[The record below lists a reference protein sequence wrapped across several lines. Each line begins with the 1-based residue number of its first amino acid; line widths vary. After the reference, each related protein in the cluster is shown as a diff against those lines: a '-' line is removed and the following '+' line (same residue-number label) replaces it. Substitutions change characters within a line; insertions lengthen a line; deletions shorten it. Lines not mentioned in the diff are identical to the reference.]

1 VKDCPTYQ
9 WNIVSATINENT
21 GMIVEEICRHQPDI
35 VSATCWLFNHESL
48 MHIVS
53 RVKALL
59 PHVCIILGG
68 PEFLGNNKGFL
79 DARPYVTAV
88 FKGEGEE
95 MFPAFVKSLLLD
107 NNKWKEI
114 PGWEYIENGEYHS
127 SREEVIKDF
136 ASLNT
141 PEESELFSWDKSFV
155 QLETSRGCF
164 NSCKFCVSGI
174 SKAPV
179 QDLPISSI
187 QNRLDTIVSK
197 GIKEVRIL
205 DRTFNANPKRAK
217 EFIDLAATYKSKLKF
232 HLEIHPALIRGEFKQ
247 VLESVPENLLHVEAG
262 IQSLQENVLLAFG
275 LWLIPVISAAL
286 SIFSM
291 VLNNKINAYVTGSE
305 KKSNDP
311 TQRSMMIMM
320 PLMSLW
326 ICFTLPAALGLYW
339 IYSSLSAM
347 LSEFANIPFLRKFM
361 KTEAEKKV
369 RRAEELKEMERLERE
384 RKSAAKKKAQE
395 ENRRIQM
402 ERKLNKNV
410 STASREGLRTYAR
423 GRTYDPDRYPTF
435 PYEDPNKVLQKKR
448 EEMAAAAEAKQAKK
462 GGKKDKAAVAAAP
475 VVEETVE
482 TVTPVETAP
491 VDTTPVHTEPAAEVE
506 EGFVEESFL
515 EENEEA

>member
-1 VKDCPTYQ
+1 MTNSYGV
-9 WNIVSATINENT
+9 
-21 GMIVEEICRHQPDI
+21 
-35 VSATCWLFNHESL
+35 
-48 MHIVS
+48 
-53 RVKALL
+53 ALL
-59 PHVCIILGG
+59 LFALVVRIVLFPLFLKGRKSMMAMSGLADQQKFIQQKYGRDRERYSIELQKLYEKEGVKPSGGCLWSMLPLAVLIPLYGIVRKPLTNLLGMTKDQFNAVSNLLYG
-68 PEFLGNNKGFL
+68 EVLDIDTAQLGMAQDVFTNYDRIVTSIPELAGMPQVDFTFLGMNL
-79 DARPYVTAV
+79 ADTPHL
-88 FKGEGEE
+88 
-95 MFPAFVKSLLLD
+95 MF
-107 NNKWKEI
+107 W
-114 PGWEYIENGEYHS
+114 
-127 SREEVIKDF
+127 
-136 ASLNT
+136 
-141 PEESELFSWDKSFV
+141 
-155 QLETSRGCF
+155 Q
-164 NSCKFCVSGI
+164 
-174 SKAPV
+174 
-179 QDLPISSI
+179 
-187 QNRLDTIVSK
+187 
-197 GIKEVRIL
+197 
-205 DRTFNANPKRAK
+205 
-217 EFIDLAATYKSKLKF
+217 
-232 HLEIHPALIRGEFKQ
+232 
-247 VLESVPENLLHVEAG
+247 
-262 IQSLQENVLLAFG
+262 QENVLLAFG
-275 LWLIPVISAAL
+275 LWMIPVISAAL
-286 SIFSM
+286 SVFSM

-384 RKSAAKKKAQE
+384 RKAVAKKKAQE

-402 ERKLNKNV
+402 ERKLNKSV

-435 PYEDPNKVLQKKR
+435 PYEDPNKLLQKKR

-462 GGKKDKAAVAAAP
+462 GGKKDKAAVAAAAAAP

-482 TVTPVETAP
+482 TVTPLETAP

>member
-1 VKDCPTYQ
+1 MSIILTPFAKLLL
-9 WNIVSATINENT
+9 
-21 GMIVEEICRHQPDI
+21 
-35 VSATCWLFNHESL
+35 LFYSMTNSYG
-48 MHIVS
+48 I
-53 RVKALL
+53 ALL
-59 PHVCIILGG
+59 LFALVVRIVLFPLFLKGRKSMMAMSGLADQQKFIQQKYGRDRERYSIELQKLYEKEGVKPSGGCLWSMLPLAVLIPLYGIVRKPLTNLLGMTKDQFNAVSNLLYG
-68 PEFLGNNKGFL
+68 EVLNIDTAQLGMAQDVFTNYDRIVTSIPELAGMPQVDFTFLGMNL
-79 DARPYVTAV
+79 ADTPHL
-88 FKGEGEE
+88 
-95 MFPAFVKSLLLD
+95 MF
-107 NNKWKEI
+107 W
-114 PGWEYIENGEYHS
+114 
-127 SREEVIKDF
+127 
-136 ASLNT
+136 
-141 PEESELFSWDKSFV
+141 
-155 QLETSRGCF
+155 Q
-164 NSCKFCVSGI
+164 
-174 SKAPV
+174 
-179 QDLPISSI
+179 
-187 QNRLDTIVSK
+187 
-197 GIKEVRIL
+197 
-205 DRTFNANPKRAK
+205 
-217 EFIDLAATYKSKLKF
+217 
-232 HLEIHPALIRGEFKQ
+232 
-247 VLESVPENLLHVEAG
+247 
-262 IQSLQENVLLAFG
+262 QENVLLAFG

-286 SIFSM
+286 SVFSM

-384 RKSAAKKKAQE
+384 RKAVAKKKAQE

-435 PYEDPNKVLQKKR
+435 PYEDPNKLLQKKR

-462 GGKKDKAAVAAAP
+462 GGKKDKAAVAAAAAP